1 MKKNILT
8 TDEANKIL
16 KRLQKNAKPSKQLIE
31 YVHNTLFRDAHFL
44 FQYKEGKQR
53 YGYCTYCKSDMSLE
67 LEDLRTFTDNDV
79 NVLQSSHNSKVICPC
94 CGREVT
100 KKYAGIPKPV
110 LYADVAEFKVDG
122 TGALIV
128 YVYCIRYDYKAAGMR
143 TEPTYSCI
151 NVGYFDLHKY
161 FHILHGWFED
171 RVYLEDRYTAN
182 MGFSLSDKII
192 NPKSYN
198 QAETEGIK
206 CFGLK
211 EALQKS
217 NLKYSCC
224 IEYLGDG
231 AVDMFKY
238 LKFYCSYP
246 EITEK
251 LMKEGFSSLVHSYLN
266 GSMGGCFNF
275 RAQTTHQFL
284 KLDKQHFKLLK
295 SYTRQFHSWDIRAMQ
310 FFQKSKA
317 KTNDENFDF
326 VSKYYNH
333 IRLIELLYKFM
344 GLDKLKTYVKK
355 QGALCHCRNCYG
367 TAEYEFF
374 INYGD
379 YIKQCKQLG
388 YDLNDKNVVLPA
400 NLFQAHNELT
410 ELMNRRK
417 AEEKA
422 KANEAKLKKFEKRL
436 PKLKEKYTFSD
447 GTFLIH
453 PAESYEDL
461 CAEGT
466 ALHHCVYSIYAD
478 KYINGKTDI
487 LFIRKVSESDKPF
500 YTLEY
505 YRDQV
510 IQCRT
515 IHNAEATEEVKAFIE
530 KWKQFLKAN
539 KNRNKKKEAA

>member
-284 KLDKQHFKLLK
+284 KLVQVDG
-295 SYTRQFHSWDIRAMQ
+295 YMCRCMGNIR
-310 FFQKSKA
+310 
-317 KTNDENFDF
+317 
-326 VSKYYNH
+326 
-333 IRLIELLYKFM
+333 R
-344 GLDKLKTYVKK
+344 
-355 QGALCHCRNCYG
+355 
-367 TAEYEFF
+367 
-374 INYGD
+374 
-379 YIKQCKQLG
+379 
-388 YDLNDKNVVLPA
+388 
-400 NLFQAHNELT
+400 
-410 ELMNRRK
+410 
-417 AEEKA
+417 
-422 KANEAKLKKFEKRL
+422 
-436 PKLKEKYTFSD
+436 FS
-447 GTFLIH
+447 
-453 PAESYEDL
+453 
-461 CAEGT
+461 
-466 ALHHCVYSIYAD
+466 AD
-478 KYINGKTDI
+478 RGIDRGGK
-487 LFIRKVSESDKPF
+487 
-500 YTLEY
+500 
-505 YRDQV
+505 
-510 IQCRT
+510 
-515 IHNAEATEEVKAFIE
+515 
-530 KWKQFLKAN
+530 
-539 KNRNKKKEAA
+539 

>member
-8 TDEANKIL
+8 ADEADKIL
-16 KRLQKNAKPSKQLIE
+16 KRLQKKAKPSKELME
-31 YVHNTLFRDAHFL
+31 YVHNILLRDAHFL
-44 FQYKEGKQR
+44 FQYKEGRKR
-53 YGYCTYCKSDMSLE
+53 YGYCTYCKSDMPLE

-79 NVLQSSHNSKVICPC
+79 NVLQSGHNSKVICPC
-94 CGREVT
+94 CGKEVT
-100 KKYAGIPKPV
+100 KRYAGISKPV
-110 LYADVAEFKVDG
+110 LYADVAEFKVDKS
-122 TGALIV
+122 GALIV
-128 YVYCIRYDYKAAGMR
+128 YVYCIRYDYKKGGMK
-143 TEPTYSCI
+143 TEPTYNCYQI
-151 NVGYFDLHKY
+151 GYFDLHKY

-171 RVYLEDRYTAN
+171 HVYLEDKHTAN
-182 MGFSLSDKII
+182 MGFSFSDKIE
-192 NPKSYN
+192 NSKSYK

-217 NLKYSCC
+217 NLKYSCLM
-224 IEYLGDG
+224 EYMEDSV
-231 AVDMFKY
+231 VDMFKY

-251 LMKEGFSSLVHSYLN
+251 LMKEGFKKIISSYLY
-266 GSMGGCFNF
+266 GAMSGCFNF
-275 RAQTTHQFL
+275 KGKTTYQFF
-284 KLDKQHFKLLK
+284 KLDKQHLRLLK
-295 SYTRQFHSWDIRAMQ
+295 SYTRQFHGWDLRAMQ

-317 KTNDENFDF
+317 KINDENFNF

-333 IRLIELLYKFM
+333 IQLIELLYKFM

-374 INYGD
+374 INYKD

-388 YDLNDKNVVLPA
+388 YDLNDKNVVMPA

-422 KANEAKLKKFEKRL
+422 KANESKLKKFEKRL

-447 GTFLIH
+447 GTFLIR

-478 KYINGKTDI
+478 KYINGETDI
-487 LFIRKVSESDKPF
+487 LFIRKVSGPDKPF

-505 YRDQV
+505 HRNRV

-515 IHNAEATEEVKAFIE
+515 IHNGAATDEIKAFVE
-530 KWKQFLKAN
+530 KWKQFLKEN
-539 KNRNKKKEAA
+539 KNQHKKKEAA